1 MPTRLAAPTVADAVA
16 EAATEASTE
25 EADWLSSCA
34 VAFTTEVA
42 LAIDDG
48 GGAFMFD
55 GIALRRGALPAPAMR
70 EKRVAA
76 RIPRSIILRL
86 TMSTQTRP
94 KKRSAARIRSRS
106 RVSAFCIVVIRFFD
120 ALRRPEKEVY

>member
-1 MPTRLAAPTVADAVA
+1 MPIRLAAAMVADAVA
-16 EAATEASTE
+16 DAATEASTE
-25 EADWLSSCA
+25 EPDWLISCT

-42 LAIDDG
+42 LARDDDG
-48 GGAFMFD
+48 TFMFD
-55 GIALRRGALPAPAMR
+55 GMALRIGALPAPAIR
-70 EKRVAA
+70 ENRVAA

-86 TMSTQTRP
+86 TMRTQTRP
-94 KKRSAARIRSRS
+94 KKRSAARMRSRS